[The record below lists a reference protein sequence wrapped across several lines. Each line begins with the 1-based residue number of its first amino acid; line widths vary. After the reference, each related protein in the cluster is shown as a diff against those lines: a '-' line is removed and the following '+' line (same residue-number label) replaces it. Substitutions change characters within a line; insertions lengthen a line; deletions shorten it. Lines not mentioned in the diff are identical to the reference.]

1 MTKHLWQRERNNIFR
16 NLVKQYKEEG
26 YDKKE
31 ARKFAKQE
39 INDMME
45 DKEDFVKNI
54 WRESF
59 RDV

>member
-1 MTKHLWQRERNNIFR
+1 MTKHLWHRERNNIFR
-16 NLVKQYKEEG
+16 SLVKQYKKEG

-31 ARKFAKQE
+31 ARKFAKE
-39 INDMME
+39 ELNDIME
-45 DKEDFVKNI
+45 DREDFVKNI

>member
-16 NLVKQYKEEG
+16 DLVKQYKEEG
-26 YDKKE
+26 YDQKE
-31 ARKFAKQE
+31 SRKFAKQE
-39 INDMME
+39 LNDIME

-59 RDV
+59 TDV

>member
-39 INDMME
+39 INDIME

>member
-39 INDMME
+39 LNDIME
-45 DKEDFVKNI
+45 DKEDFVRNI

>member
-39 INDMME
+39 LNDIME

>member
-39 INDMME
+39 INDIME

-54 WRESF
+54 WRETF

>member
-16 NLVKQYKEEG
+16 DLVKQYKEEG

-39 INDMME
+39 LNDIME

>member
-16 NLVKQYKEEG
+16 SLVKQYKKEG

-31 ARKFAKQE
+31 ARKFAKE
-39 INDMME
+39 ELNDIME
-45 DKEDFVKNI
+45 DREDFVKNI

-59 RDV
+59 KDV

>member
-39 INDMME
+39 INDIME

-54 WRESF
+54 WR
-59 RDV
+59 

>member
-39 INDMME
+39 LNDIME

-54 WRESF
+54 WRETF

>member
-39 INDMME
+39 INDIME

-59 RDV
+59 RAV

>member
-39 INDMME
+39 LNDIME

-59 RDV
+59 TDV